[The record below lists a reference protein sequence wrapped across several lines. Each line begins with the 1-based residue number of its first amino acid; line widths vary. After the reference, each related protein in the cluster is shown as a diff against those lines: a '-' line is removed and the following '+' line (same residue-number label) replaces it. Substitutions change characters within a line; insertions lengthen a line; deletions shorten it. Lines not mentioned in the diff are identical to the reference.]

1 VAVNRD
7 DRAVRTEGTV
17 ESTATVHIEP
27 QTGVQD
33 LRWASRSPGTRTPLV
48 GVDQRRRLERDL
60 HDGVQSELVA
70 LVVRLALAAREPDT
84 PPAVVDMLGGLQLRA
99 QAVLDSVR
107 DIARGIYPQHLAGL
121 GLREALRADAA
132 RAPIELKV
140 LGTAPRSTH
149 EAEEAVYFSCS
160 EAIQNAS
167 KHVGRSAR
175 VELRLR
181 HSKGTL
187 LLQIA
192 DDGRGFDPS
201 RASTGA
207 GLRNIR
213 DRIHDRSGTFRV
225 ASKPGCGTVLTISL
239 PWPTPAEPAR

>member
-1 VAVNRD
+1 M
-7 DRAVRTEGTV
+7 
-17 ESTATVHIEP
+17 ESTATVYVEP
-27 QTGVQD
+27 QTGVHD
-33 LRWASRSPGTRTPLV
+33 LRRASREPRTRTPPA

-84 PPAVVDMLGGLQLRA
+84 PPPIADLLAGLEARA

-107 DIARGIYPQHLAGL
+107 DIARGIYPQHLADL
-121 GLREALRADAA
+121 GLREALRAETA
-132 RAPIELKV
+132 RAPIEVKV
-140 LGTAPRSTH
+140 LGSAPRSTH

-167 KHVGRSAR
+167 KHAGRAAR
-175 VELRLR
+175 VELRLTHGQGMLVLR
-181 HSKGTL
+181 
-187 LLQIA
+187 IA
-192 DDGRGFDPS
+192 DDGPGFDPW

-207 GLRNIR
+207 GLQNMR
-213 DRIHDRSGTFRV
+213 DRIHARGGVFRV

-239 PWPTPAEPAR
+239 PWPMRVDRGR

>member
-1 VAVNRD
+1 MIALVK
-7 DRAVRTEGTV
+7 TEGIV
-17 ESTATVHIEP
+17 ESTATVYIEP

-33 LRWASRSPGTRTPLV
+33 LRWASRAPRTRTPPA

-84 PPAVVDMLGGLQLRA
+84 PPAIADLLAGLEARA

-107 DIARGIYPQHLAGL
+107 DIARGIYPQHLADL
-121 GLREALRADAA
+121 GLREALRAEAA
-132 RAPIELKV
+132 RAPIEVRV

-167 KHVGRSAR
+167 KHAGRAAR
-175 VELRLR
+175 VELRLTHGHGMLVLR
-181 HSKGTL
+181 
-187 LLQIA
+187 IA
-192 DDGRGFDPS
+192 DDGPGFDPWS
-201 RASTGA
+201 ASTGA
-207 GLRNIR
+207 GLQNMR
-213 DRIHDRSGTFRV
+213 DRIHARGGVFRV

-239 PWPTPAEPAR
+239 PWPTRVDRGR